1 MSLEKA
7 LFGGAIISTILF
19 IILSAT
25 GNTELIENDS
35 WLIEETCLEGTTHEG
50 GISHIHSSLSIFI
63 DDSEVTLSKNIG
75 IQDSECPEG
84 MRGIHTHDESGT
96 LHIETPNQIDAP
108 IGAFF
113 NIWGETFNSE
123 QILDNTANSEYDI
136 EMRVNGVINEEYEN
150 YVMLDGDNIEIY
162 YKQK

>member
-1 MSLEKA
+1 MPRES
-7 LFGGAIISTILF
+7 FY
-19 IILSAT
+19 
-25 GNTELIENDS
+25 
-35 WLIEETCLEGTTHEG
+35 
-50 GISHIHSSLSIFI
+50 
-63 DDSEVTLSKNIG
+63 IG

-84 MRGIHTHDESGT
+84 MRGIHTHDDTGK

-113 NIWGETFNSE
+113 NIWGETFNSG

>member
-1 MSLEKA
+1 MATILALIMNLEKV

-19 IILSAT
+19 VILSTT
-25 GNTELIENDS
+25 GNTELIEKNDS
-35 WLIEETCLEGTTHEG
+35 WLIEETCLG
-50 GISHIHSSLSIFI
+50 SHS
-63 DDSEVTLSKNIG
+63 IG

-84 MRGIHTHDESGT
+84 MRGIHTHDDTGK

-113 NIWGETFNSE
+113 NIWGETFNSG